1 MNFAK
6 TVIVTGGS
14 RGLGLAIVQALLE
27 GGYRV
32 VTCSRKPSAELQG
45 VLDRGRWKADVKWM
59 PFEVG
64 NDDAEQFVETA
75 AKWAEESGFLY
86 GLVNNA
92 GIAREGVLAT
102 FPVVEIER
110 TLQVNLSGALQMARA
125 VLRVL
130 LRQENGGRIIN
141 ISSIIGS
148 RGYSGLAAYS
158 ASKAGMDGMTRALAR
173 EVGKRSITVN
183 SIAPGYLKT
192 EMSSTLSEAQLAQ
205 IAKRTPM
212 KRLGTLDDVCPL
224 LLFLLSDGARFITAQ
239 TICVDGGL
247 SS

>member
-1 MNFAK
+1 VK
-6 TVIVTGGS
+6 TILVTGGS
-14 RGLGLAIVQALLE
+14 RGLGLGIVRALLD
-27 GGYRV
+27 GGYGV
-32 VTCSRKPSAELQG
+32 VTCSRNPSSALQTL
-45 VLDRGRWKADVKWM
+45 LDEDRWKDQLKWM
-59 PFEVG
+59 AFEVG
-64 NDDAEQFVETA
+64 HDNAEDFVEAA
-75 AKWAEESGFLY
+75 AKWAEERGFLY

-102 FPVVEIER
+102 FPVVEIEH

-125 VLRVL
+125 CLRIL
-130 LRQENGGRIIN
+130 LRQQTGGRIIN

-148 RGYSGLAAYS
+148 RGYAGLAAYS

-173 EVGKRSITVN
+173 EVGRRLITVN

-192 EMSSTLSEAQLAQ
+192 ELSSTLSETQLAQ
-205 IAKRTPM
+205 IANRTPIR
-212 KRLGTLDDVCPL
+212 RLGTVGDVCPI
-224 LLFLLSDGARFITAQ
+224 LLFLLGESAGFITGQ

>member
-1 MNFAK
+1 VK
-6 TVIVTGGS
+6 TVLVTGGS
-14 RGLGLAIVQALLE
+14 RGLGLGIVRALLDA
-27 GGYRV
+27 GYRV
-32 VTCSRKPSAELQG
+32 VTCSRNPSSALQAL
-45 VLDRGRWKADVKWM
+45 LDDDRWKGQLKWVA
-59 PFEVG
+59 FEVG
-64 NDDAEQFVETA
+64 HGDAEEFVEAA
-75 AKWAEESGFLY
+75 AKWAEERGALY

-125 VLRVL
+125 CLRIL
-130 LRQENGGRIIN
+130 LRQQGGGRIIN

-148 RGYSGLAAYS
+148 RGYTGLAAYS

-173 EVGKRSITVN
+173 EVGRRSITVN

-192 EMSSTLSEAQLAQ
+192 ELSSSLSETQLGQ
-205 IAKRTPM
+205 IANRTPM
-212 KRLGTLDDVCPL
+212 RRLGTVDDICPI
-224 LLFLLSDGARFITAQ
+224 LLFLLGDGARFITGQ
-239 TICVDGGL
+239 TITVDGGL

>member
-1 MNFAK
+1 MK
-6 TVIVTGGS
+6 TVLVTGGS
-14 RGLGLAIVQALLE
+14 RGLGLAIVRALLD
-27 GGYRV
+27 GGYSV
-32 VTCSRKPSAELQG
+32 VTCSRNTSTALQA
-45 VLDRGRWKADVKWM
+45 LLEEARWKEQLKWM

-64 NDDAEQFVETA
+64 KDGAEDFAEA
-75 AKWAEESGFLY
+75 AAEWAAQRGSFY

-125 VLRVL
+125 CLRIL
-130 LRQENGGRIIN
+130 LRQETGGRIIN
-141 ISSIIGS
+141 ISSIIGT

-158 ASKAGMDGMTRALAR
+158 ASKAGMDGMSRALAR
-173 EVGKRSITVN
+173 EVGRRSITVN

-192 EMSSTLSEAQLAQ
+192 ELSSTLSEEQLAQ

-212 KRLGTLDDVCPL
+212 RRLGTVDDVCPI
-224 LLFLLSDGARFITAQ
+224 LLFLLSEGARFITGQ
-239 TICVDGGL
+239 TICIDGGL